1 MLPELRQYW
10 MADRAAQW
18 SYIISRVSDSSR
30 FGEEDALREVETHL
44 YGAHMCVLAL
54 SHLHDCIGY
63 LRSLGT
69 DFPPELK
76 AAIDAFRDQYKSAHI
91 RDARNALEHEEDRI
105 YGKKKKPY
113 KGDFPNPHITGKKS
127 GSSRLTMIQVL
138 DEDFDLSSVIEAA
151 IVLDGPLRQ
160 LAEQLYR
167 R

>member
-1 MLPELRQYW
+1 MLPELRRYW

-54 SHLHDCIGY
+54 SHLYGCIGH
-63 LRSLGT
+63 LKSLDT
-69 DFPPELK
+69 DFPPDLQP
-76 AAIDAFRDQYKSAHI
+76 AINAFTDQYELAKIAK
-91 RDARNALEHEEDRI
+91 ARNALEHEEDQI

-113 KGDFPNPHITGKKS
+113 KGDFPNPRITGRKS
-127 GSSRLTMIQVL
+127 GSSQLTMIQVL

-151 IVLDGPLRQ
+151 IVLENPLKR
-160 LAEQLYR
+160 LAEELSSR
-167 R
+167 